1 MMRPEGDDVSEAERE
16 AEAARAEY
24 RRLAWLD
31 GWRSTERV
39 VAAREAAIEAH
50 ERAGGIR

>member
-1 MMRPEGDDVSEAERE
+1 MSDAERE
-16 AEAARAEY
+16 AEALRAEY
-24 RRLAWLD
+24 RRLAWAD

-50 ERAGGIR
+50 ERAGRVR

>member
-1 MMRPEGDDVSEAERE
+1 MSEAERE

-24 RRLAWLD
+24 RRLAWMD

>member
-1 MMRPEGDDVSEAERE
+1 MGEAERA

-31 GWRSTERV
+31 GWLSTPRV